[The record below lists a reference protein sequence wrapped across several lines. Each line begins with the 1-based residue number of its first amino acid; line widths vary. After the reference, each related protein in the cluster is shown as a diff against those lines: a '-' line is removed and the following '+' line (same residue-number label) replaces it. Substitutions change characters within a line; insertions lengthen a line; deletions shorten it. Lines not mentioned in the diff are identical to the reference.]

1 MFAFFKKAMPA
12 AEVANELW
20 GGISGNHRVLELAAS
35 ALEATA
41 RPDAAALGEII
52 YFLGFATDLTIHRV
66 FQHQPA
72 LEAAL
77 RDSFLDRLRDYAVA
91 RQCTPC
97 PIGDWVGDSPNWF
110 IRSPGRDAGDP
121 IQHLDQRFDLY
132 RVATRRPTQTVLPV
146 IIVLAALCRAR
157 DIVIFDME
165 ATSLFTDYSSATEE
179 LLRQIRVKARKAQKE
194 EEQTEAQPHGA

>member
-1 MFAFFKKAMPA
+1 MFAFLKKAKPA
-12 AEVANELW
+12 TEVANELW
-20 GGISGNHRVLELAAS
+20 GGISGNHRVRELAAS
-35 ALEATA
+35 ALETTA
-41 RPDAAALGEII
+41 RPNAAAIGEII

-91 RQCTPC
+91 QQCTPC

-110 IRSPGRDAGDP
+110 IRLSSRDAGDP

-132 RVATRRPTQTVLPV
+132 KAAMRRPTQTVLPV

-157 DIVIFDME
+157 DILIFDME
-165 ATSLFTDYSSATEE
+165 ATSLFTDYSSATQE
-179 LLRQIRVKARKAQKE
+179 LLRHVRLFPPPDGLLALERRL
-194 EEQTEAQPHGA
+194 

>member
-20 GGISGNHRVLELAAS
+20 GGISGNHRVRELAAS
-35 ALEATA
+35 ALETTA

-52 YFLGFATDLTIHRV
+52 YFLGFATDLTIYQV
-66 FQHQPA
+66 FQDQPA

-77 RDSFLDRLRDYAVA
+77 RHSFLDRLRDYAVA
-91 RQCTPC
+91 RHCTPC

-146 IIVLAALCRAR
+146 IIVLAALSGAR
-157 DIVIFDME
+157 DILIFDME

-179 LLRQIRVKARKAQKE
+179 LLRRTRLFPPPEGLLALERRL
-194 EEQTEAQPHGA
+194 

>member
-20 GGISGNHRVLELAAS
+20 GGISGNHRVPELAAS
-35 ALEATA
+35 ALETTA
-41 RPDAAALGEII
+41 QPDAAALGEII
-52 YFLGFATDLTIHRV
+52 YFLGFATGLTIHQV

-77 RDSFLDRLRDYAVA
+77 RDSFLDRLREYAVA
-91 RQCTPC
+91 RDCTPC
-97 PIGDWVGDSPNWF
+97 PIGHWVGDSPNWH
-110 IRSPGRDAGDP
+110 IRSSGRDAGDP

-132 RVATRRPTQTVLPV
+132 KAAMRRPTQTVLPV

-157 DIVIFDME
+157 DILIFDME
-165 ATSLFTDYSSATEE
+165 ATSLFTDYSSATQK
-179 LLRQIRVKARKAQKE
+179 LLRQIRPFPPPEGLLALERRL
-194 EEQTEAQPHGA
+194 